1 MDGRGSTGRIR
12 GEVWFGV
19 AVNVLTP
26 RYGCVT
32 GDNAGFFKID
42 GCSKCVGGMAECLNT
57 DAVMEYTRVYP
68 ESVAGDGEYF
78 HFRLKLD

>member
-1 MDGRGSTGRIR
+1 VS
-12 GEVWFGV
+12 
-19 AVNVLTP
+19 VNVLTT

-42 GCSKCVGGMAECLNT
+42 GCTKCVGGMDECLNT

-68 ESVAGDGEYF
+68 ESIAGDGEYF
-78 HFRLKLD
+78 HFRLKID